1 MNTAE
6 LINDLL
12 SRSDGS
18 LEQLKLH
25 YGPLIRYVITPIL
38 SDERDREE
46 VFSDVLVRVWERV
59 GQYDPTTGSWT
70 NWLSA
75 IARNAAIDR
84 GRRNPPVSSELTET
98 IPAPHSNPEQ
108 ELLRKERQRELY
120 AAISA
125 LERGEQALFY
135 RKYYYRQSTAQI
147 AAECGTTERAIEGRL
162 YRIKRK
168 LRKELGGDFDDG

>member
-46 VFSDVLVRVWERV
+46 VFWDSRPPRMCLRSFPCPT
-59 GQYDPTTGSWT
+59 GAKTTGAMFPIPSQSVRT
-70 NWLSA
+70 AGASMPGSTTSTRRPGLSTRSSTLHRSSRPWVWA
-75 IARNAAIDR
+75 VPVLSEPFRMPCSFSPGRMTRNHMTENAKTTGGNSGGFSVLEAQMS
-84 GRRNPPVSSELTET
+84 VSVE
-98 IPAPHSNPEQ
+98 
-108 ELLRKERQRELY
+108 
-120 AAISA
+120 
-125 LERGEQALFY
+125 
-135 RKYYYRQSTAQI
+135 
-147 AAECGTTERAIEGRL
+147 
-162 YRIKRK
+162 
-168 LRKELGGDFDDG
+168 

>member
-46 VFSDVLVRVWERV
+46 VFWDRRPIPRTPFSGDSRPPRMCLRSFPYPARER
-59 GQYDPTTGSWT
+59 TTGAMFPIPLQRYRTAGASMPGSTTPTRHPGPSTPSSPPKRNSRPWVSGIPG
-70 NWLSA
+70 LSKPSRMPSNSSRVR
-75 IARNAAIDR
+75 IQNNEREPGSILCS
-84 GRRNPPVSSELTET
+84 PVFC
-98 IPAPHSNPEQ
+98 I
-108 ELLRKERQRELY
+108 
-120 AAISA
+120 
-125 LERGEQALFY
+125 
-135 RKYYYRQSTAQI
+135 
-147 AAECGTTERAIEGRL
+147 C
-162 YRIKRK
+162 
-168 LRKELGGDFDDG
+168 

>member
-46 VFSDVLVRVWERV
+46 VFW
-59 GQYDPTTGSWT
+59 
-70 NWLSA
+70 
-75 IARNAAIDR
+75 DR
-84 GRRNPPVSSELTET
+84 RP
-98 IPAPHSNPEQ
+98 IPRTPFS
-108 ELLRKERQRELY
+108 
-120 AAISA
+120 
-125 LERGEQALFY
+125 
-135 RKYYYRQSTAQI
+135 
-147 AAECGTTERAIEGRL
+147 
-162 YRIKRK
+162 
-168 LRKELGGDFDDG
+168 GDSRP